1 MPRSIELSTLIERS
15 GFTLPMI
22 WAPLPA
28 DRCASC
34 CVCACMRAAEHEP
47 PIGQFELC
55 VLVRL
60 RRPELSMVEAF
71 ARLSFPCLACL
82 LACPVRLRRP
92 PAWAVVANSE
102 SALAFFLLFEFC
114 WILCFF
120 FFLYTLFIL
129 IREKGE
135 RGKQLGRHML
145 TRFRYA
151 VMFPSASMSASSPRS
166 CMTLPTIMTFL
177 PTYELR

>member
-1 MPRSIELSTLIERS
+1 
-15 GFTLPMI
+15 
-22 WAPLPA
+22 
-28 DRCASC
+28 
-34 CVCACMRAAEHEP
+34 MRAAEHEP

-114 WILCFF
+114 LILCFF
-120 FFLYTLFIL
+120 FPLYPFYPHAGEGRTRKTTRQAYAYAIQIRRDVSVGIDERLFAAQLYDFADNHDIPAHV
-129 IREKGE
+129 RVEVGACDA
-135 RGKQLGRHML
+135 RGRDRIHFRL
-145 TRFRYA
+145 T
-151 VMFPSASMSASSPRS
+151 
-166 CMTLPTIMTFL
+166 
-177 PTYELR
+177 